1 MSNFRTTKI
10 YGIDICL
17 DENVYEPAEDSE
29 MLLSIINVNNGEKVI
44 EIGSGSGI
52 LSVLAARMK
61 GIVSSVDINPYASL
75 ATLCTAKLNNIDIT
89 IVNCDML
96 ECFRDMY
103 WDVAIFNPPYLPV
116 EEYKTWIEYSWSG
129 GKTGSEILVRFLN
142 KIQAKRIYTIY
153 SSLDKEEIILKT
165 IKKRGFIVSKKV
177 EKIIG
182 FEELIALEL
191 YDKSCTSRARRRI

>member
-10 YGIDICL
+10 YGINICL
-17 DENVYEPAEDSE
+17 DDNVYEPAEDSE
-29 MLLSIINVNNGEKVI
+29 MLLSIIKVNNGEKVI

-61 GIVSSVDINPYASL
+61 GIVSAVDINPYASL
-75 ATLCTAKLNNIDIT
+75 VTLCTAKLNNVDIN

-96 ECFRDMY
+96 ECFRDIH

-116 EEYKTWIEYSWSG
+116 EEYNSWIEYSWSG
-129 GKTGSEILVRFLN
+129 GKIGSEVLVRFLN
-142 KIQAKRIYTIY
+142 KIQAKRVYTIY
-153 SSLDKEEIILKT
+153 SSLDNEEIILRN

-177 EKIIG
+177 EKVIG